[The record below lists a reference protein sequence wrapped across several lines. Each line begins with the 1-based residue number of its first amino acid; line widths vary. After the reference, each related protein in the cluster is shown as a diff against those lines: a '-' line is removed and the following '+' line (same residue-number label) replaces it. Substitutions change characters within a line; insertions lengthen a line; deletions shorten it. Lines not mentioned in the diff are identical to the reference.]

1 MQPICSKVEKKM
13 KSQNKEM
20 EVKKRKEKEN
30 ITDTTVEA

>member
-13 KSQNKEM
+13 KSQKKEM
-20 EVKKRKEKEN
+20 EMKKRKEKEN